1 MKKKKLAA
9 IFLAATMTATS
20 AFGSMPAIAFAA
32 EDTQVVNAKVDYMV
46 NPVGLAKED
55 VKFSWAMTS
64 SDTGAAQTAYQI
76 VVCEGSADG
85 AIVWDSGKVDGS
97 ESVGIPYG
105 GNTALQDAARY
116 YWTVTITDKD
126 GNTAVSDPAYFE
138 TAGSID
144 GARWLYAGGAN
155 QAAPL
160 FRKEM
165 ALDSSKTIVSARLY
179 MTAMGIYQAYINGRQ
194 VNSNVDDIFNPGW
207 TAYEHYANYQTYDVT
222 DLVQNG
228 NNAIGVAVGG
238 GWYQTAYQSNFAAVF
253 GPDDKASERGIL
265 GKLVVTYDD
274 GTSTVV
280 NTDTDWKVSQDSPY
294 TYDDF
299 WNGEHYDANIAAKIS
314 GWNEAGYQDSGW
326 NAADVTEY
334 SGELHPNS
342 KAAAVIRDEYEQK
355 PIAGYTY
362 DPANILN
369 ATGTSEGLTY
379 GEVVREDVNVDND
392 ITIKAGD
399 KLILDMGQNMVGLT
413 NAVMSGSK
421 DTEVTF
427 RFAEALNDGRD
438 SDYVSDDNNGP
449 MGSDGPDGSL
459 YRIALRSA
467 QCTDIYTMTGEDKEE
482 YQQTFTYRGF
492 RYVEVSATKDIT
504 LHSLRGRVITSV
516 SDRTGYI
523 TTSDSDLNRF
533 VENTIW
539 SEMGNYLSIPID
551 CPQRNE
557 RAGWTGDAQLFAQ
570 SATLNFD
577 VNAFLENY
585 IDIMND
591 YAENSNNFY
600 ADVMPKNRAVDSK
613 YCGWS
618 DAGIIIPWVMYQQTG
633 DISFIENSYDQMD
646 AYMAAG
652 EYNTM
657 LYGDWL
663 AYCGTR
669 LPVMNVVY
677 EIYDCVLMEKM
688 SQLTGRA
695 DKAEQYRGKYEELKE
710 SFIATYVDENYNL
723 LTDNKDD
730 FVLPF
735 AKPKMSADNAQTG
748 LLWAL
753 KLNLYTNDEM
763 RDAFI
768 KNLLINI
775 ENKDGK
781 IRPGQDED
789 TLSVGFLGV
798 NVILPILTD
807 LGYGDVAYTLM
818 LQDTDPSWLY
828 AVKNGATTTWERWNS
843 YSVKDGYGDS
853 SMNSFNHYSYGASV
867 EWMYNYMAGIK
878 SDEANPGYKHF
889 ILQPTADPEGRID
902 FVNGSYDSMYGTI
915 ESLWTSDQG
924 EMNSYTAVVPA
935 NTTATLYLNLDK
947 NQVESL
953 ALPEGAVYAGR
964 ETRNGADCAKFELE
978 AGSYSFEIQSK
989 SNAAVIAAQEAQKAA
1004 EEARMA
1010 AEEARAAAEEA
1021 QTSAETAQKLAE
1033 EAQKKAE
1040 NAVQTSG
1047 ENSAAAA
1054 LAKVAAEQAKKDAE
1068 TAKGLAET
1076 AQTAAENAKTMAED
1090 AQRAAEDAM
1099 NGSID
1104 AQKKAEEARDA
1115 ALQAKNTAVES
1126 KNAADKAVE
1135 SAEAQVKLAEAA
1147 KDAAIAAKE
1156 DAVKAQAK
1164 AEEARKIAEAKA
1176 AEAEKALGEARQLK
1190 KEMEN
1195 LLAKTKFE
1203 DVKATIK
1210 TASSSKKKQAKI
1222 TWKRVKG
1229 ADGYQIQYAVKS
1241 NFKGKKTLTVKGTRA
1256 SVKTIKKLKSK
1267 KTYFV
1272 RIRAYKTIDG
1282 KKVYTNYSAK
1292 KQVKVK

>member
-9 IFLAATMTATS
+9 MFLAATMTATS
-20 AFGSMPAIAFAA
+20 ISGSIPATVFAA

-55 VKFSWAMTS
+55 VKFSWAMAS
-64 SDTGAAQTAYQI
+64 SVTGAAQSSYQI
-76 VVCEGSADG
+76 VVREGDTDG
-85 AIVWDSGKVDGS
+85 AVVWDSGKM
-97 ESVGIPYG
+97 EATKSVGIPYG
-105 GNTALQDAARY
+105 GETALQEAARY
-116 YWTVTITDKD
+116 YWTVTITDRD

-138 TAGSID
+138 TAGNLD
-144 GARWLYAGGAN
+144 GAKWLYAGGAN

-160 FRKEM
+160 FRKEIK
-165 ALDSSKTIVSARLY
+165 LDSSKSIVSARLY
-179 MTAMGIYQAYINGRQ
+179 MTAMGIYQAYINGKE
-194 VNSNVDDIFNPGW
+194 VNSDVDDIFNPGW

-222 DLVQNG
+222 DLLQNG
-228 NNAIGVAVGG
+228 GNAIGVAVGG
-238 GWYQTAYQSNFAAVF
+238 GWYQTAYQSNFSAVF

-280 NTDTDWKVSQDSPY
+280 NTDTDWKVSQNSPY

-299 WNGEHYDANIAAKIS
+299 WNGEHYNANIAKEIS
-314 GWNEAGYQDSGW
+314 GWAEAGYQDGGW
-326 NAADVTEY
+326 TEAAVTEY
-334 SGELHPNS
+334 DGELLPSS
-342 KAAAVIRDEYEQK
+342 KATAVIRDEYEQK
-355 PIAGYTY
+355 PVAGYTY
-362 DPANILN
+362 DPANIIN

-379 GEVVREDVNVDND
+379 GEVVKEDVNVDND
-392 ITIKAGD
+392 ITIKAGE
-399 KLILDMGQNMVGLT
+399 KLILDLGQNMVGLT
-413 NAVMSGSK
+413 DAVMTGDK

-438 SDYVSDDNNGP
+438 SDYVSEDKNGS

-467 QCTDIYTMTGEDKEE
+467 ECTDIYTMTGEGREG

-516 SDRTGYI
+516 SNRSGYI
-523 TTSDSDLNRF
+523 TTSDAALNRF

-539 SEMGNYLSIPID
+539 SEMGNYLSIPTD

-570 SATLNFD
+570 SATMNFD

-591 YAENSNNFY
+591 YAANSNNFY

-633 DISFIENSYDQMD
+633 DISFIENSYDQME

-688 SQLTGRA
+688 SQLTGRG
-695 DKAEQYRGKYEELKE
+695 DKAEQYKAKYEELKE
-710 SFIATYVDENYNL
+710 SFISAYVDENYNL

-753 KLNLYTNDEM
+753 KLNLYTSDEM

-781 IRPGQDED
+781 IRPGQEED

-807 LGYGDVAYTLM
+807 LGYGDIAYTLM

-915 ESLWTSDQG
+915 ESLWTSDKG

-935 NTTATLYLNLDK
+935 NTTATLYLNLDD
-947 NQVESL
+947 NQVKSL
-953 ALPEGAVYAGR
+953 GLPEGAVYAGR
-964 ETRNGADCAKFELE
+964 ETRNGTDCAKFELE
-978 AGSYSFEIQSK
+978 AGSYSFEIESR
-989 SNAAVIAAQEAQKAA
+989 SNAAVNAAQEAQKAA
-1004 EEARMA
+1004 EEAQMA
-1010 AEEARAAAEEA
+1010 AEEAQAAAEEA
-1021 QTSAETAQKLAE
+1021 QVSAETAQKLAE
-1033 EAQKKAE
+1033 DARKKAE
-1040 NAVQTSG
+1040 DAVKTSG
-1047 ENSAAAA
+1047 ENSASAM
-1054 LAKVAAEQAKKDAE
+1054 LAKDAAEQAKKEAE
-1068 TAKGLAET
+1068 AAKGLAET
-1076 AQTAAENAKTMAED
+1076 AKTAADNAMNRAEE
-1090 AQRAAEDAM
+1090 AQKAAEDAM
-1099 NGSID
+1099 NGSVD

-1126 KNAADKAVE
+1126 KNAADKAAE
-1135 SAEAQVKLAEAA
+1135 SAEAQAKLAEAA
-1147 KDAAIAAKE
+1147 KNAAIAAKE
-1156 DAVKAQAK
+1156 DAVQAQVK

-1176 AEAEKALGEARQLK
+1176 SEAEKALLEARQLK
-1190 KEMEN
+1190 KEMES
-1195 LLAKTKFE
+1195 LLEKAKFE
-1203 DVKATIK
+1203 DAKVSVKSAKSLKNKQVKIIW
-1210 TASSSKKKQAKI
+1210 KK
-1222 TWKRVKG
+1222 VSG
-1229 ADGYQIQYAVKS
+1229 AEGYQIQYAVKS
-1241 NFKGKKTLTVKGTRA
+1241 NFKGRKIITVKGNKTA
-1256 SVKTIKKLKSK
+1256 AKTIKKLKSK

>member
-1 MKKKKLAA
+1 MKKKRIAA
-9 IFLAATMTATS
+9 MFLAATVTVTS
-20 AFGSMPAIAFAA
+20 AFQTMPTIAYAA
-32 EDTQVVNAKVDYMV
+32 GDTQVVNVKVDYMV

-55 VKFSWAMTS
+55 VKFSWAMNS
-64 SDTGAAQTAYQI
+64 SESGAAQTAYQI
-76 VVCEGSADG
+76 VVCEGSTEG
-85 AIVWDSGKVDGS
+85 AVVWDSGKVEDS
-97 ESVGIPYG
+97 ESVGIAYG
-105 GNTALQDAARY
+105 GDTVLNDATRY

-126 GNTAVSDPAYFE
+126 GSTAVSEPAYFE

-144 GARWLYAGGAN
+144 GAQWLYAGGAN
-155 QAAPL
+155 QSAPL
-160 FRKEM
+160 FRREM
-165 ALDSSKTIVSARLY
+165 SLDSSKEIVSARLY
-179 MTAMGIYQAYINGRQ
+179 MTAMGIYQAYINGKE
-194 VNSNVDDIFNPGW
+194 VNSDVDDIFNPGW
-207 TAYEHYANYQTYDVT
+207 TAYDHYINYQTYDVT
-222 DLVQNG
+222 DLVHNG
-228 NNAIGVAVGG
+228 DNAIGVAVGG
-238 GWYQTAYQSNFAAVF
+238 GWYQTAYQSNFSAVF

-274 GTSTVV
+274 GSSTVV
-280 NTDTDWKVSQDSPY
+280 DTDKEWKVSQNSPY
-294 TYDDF
+294 SYDDF
-299 WNGEHYDANIAAKIS
+299 WNGEHYDANIAVEIS
-314 GWNEAGYQDSGW
+314 GWNESGYQDSEW
-326 NAADVTEY
+326 AAADITEY
-334 SGELHPNS
+334 SGELLPNS
-342 KAAAVIRDEYEQK
+342 KATSIIRDEYEQK

-362 DPANILN
+362 DPANIIN

-379 GEVVREDVNVDND
+379 GEVVKEDVDVEKD
-392 ITIKAGD
+392 INIKAGD
-399 KLILDMGQNMVGLT
+399 KLILDLGQNMVGLT
-413 NAVMSGSK
+413 DAVMSGAK
-421 DTEVTF
+421 NTEVTF
-427 RFAEALNDGRD
+427 RFAEAINDGRD
-438 SDYVSDDNNGP
+438 SDYVTVDDNGP

-467 QCTDIYTMTGEDKEE
+467 ECTDIYTMTGEEHEE

-492 RYVEVSATKDIT
+492 RYVEVSATEDIT

-523 TTSDSDLNRF
+523 TTSDPDLNRF

-591 YAENSNNFY
+591 YAANSNNFY

-633 DISFIENSYDQMD
+633 DISFIENSYEQMV
-646 AYMAAG
+646 AYMGAG

-688 SQLTGRA
+688 SQLIGKA
-695 DKAEQYRGKYEELKE
+695 DKAAEYQAKYEELKA
-710 SFIATYVDENYNL
+710 SFIETYVDENYNL

-753 KLNLYTNDEM
+753 KLNLYTNDQM
-763 RDAFI
+763 RDTFI

-775 ENKDGK
+775 ENKDGA
-781 IRPGQDED
+781 IRPGQDEN

-798 NVILPILTD
+798 NVILPVLTD
-807 LGYGDVAYTLM
+807 LGYGDLAYTLM

-843 YSVKDGYGDS
+843 YSVEDGYGDS

-889 ILQPTADPEGRID
+889 ILQPTADPAGRID
-902 FVNGSYDSMYGTI
+902 FVNGSYNSMYGTI
-915 ESLWTSDQG
+915 ESQWTSENG

-935 NTTATLYLNLDK
+935 NTTAALYLELDE
-947 NQVESL
+947 NQVQSL
-953 ALPEGAVYAGR
+953 ALPQGAAYAGR
-964 ETRNGADCAKFELE
+964 ETRNGSDCAKFELT
-978 AGSYSFEIQSK
+978 AGIYSFEIESQA
-989 SNAAVIAAQEAQKAA
+989 NAAVLAAQEAQAAA
-1004 EEARMA
+1004 EA
-1010 AEEARAAAEEA
+1010 AQAAAEEA
-1021 QTSAETAQKLAE
+1021 QVAAEEAQISAETAQKLAE
-1033 EAQKKAE
+1033 EARKKAE
-1040 NAVQTSG
+1040 DAVKTSG
-1047 ENSAAAA
+1047 ENSASAV
-1054 LAKVAAEQAKKDAE
+1054 LAKDAAEQAEKDAKA
-1068 TAKGLAET
+1068 AKGLAEA
-1076 AQTAAENAKTMAED
+1076 AQTAAENAKSKAED
-1090 AQRAAEDAM
+1090 AFKAAEEAK

-1104 AQKKAEEARDA
+1104 AQKKAEDARDA
-1115 ALQAKNTAVES
+1115 ALQAKDTAVES
-1126 KNAADKAVE
+1126 RNAADKALE
-1135 SAEAQVKLAEAA
+1135 SAMAQVKLAEAA
-1147 KDAAIAAKE
+1147 KNAAIAAKE
-1156 DAVKAQAK
+1156 DAVAAQAK
-1164 AEEARKIAEAKA
+1164 AEEARKIAESKA
-1176 AEAEKALGEARQLK
+1176 AEAEKALEEARQLK

-1195 LLAKTKFE
+1195 LLAKAKFE
-1203 DVKATIK
+1203 DAKATVK
-1210 TASSSKKKQAKI
+1210 TAASLKKKQAKI
-1222 TWKRVKG
+1222 TWRQVKG
-1229 ADGYQIQYAVKS
+1229 AEGYQIQYALKS
-1241 NFKGKKTLTVKGTRA
+1241 NFKGRKTLTVKGTKSSA
-1256 SVKTIKKLKSK
+1256 KTIKKLKSN

-1272 RIRAYKTIDG
+1272 RMRAYKTIGG
-1282 KKVYTNYSAK
+1282 KKVYTNFSAK